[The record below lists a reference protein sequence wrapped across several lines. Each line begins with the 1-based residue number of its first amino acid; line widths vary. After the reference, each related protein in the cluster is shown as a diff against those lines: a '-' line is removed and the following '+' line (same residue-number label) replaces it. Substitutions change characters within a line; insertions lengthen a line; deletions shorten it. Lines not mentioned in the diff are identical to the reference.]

1 MYSIQH
7 YVIEFV
13 SNLRQVGG
21 FSGHSGFLHQWN
33 WPPRYV
39 WNIVESG
46 VKHHNHAIM
55 WNNVLIYVCRFIL
68 FVNTIYLH
76 KYSICAF
83 SFGYNVKY
91 ENWWKFPWFKPTELL
106 VPGVWIGGSSPCFFV
121 GRGVHVILRK
131 VSPCTI
137 EDNVFG
143 EYHSLCTLKTS
154 YFVYF
159 QNRSVGAFLSLQQTN
174 ISAPTQ
180 LSILFQWQSKVDLV
194 DLSLLYRFYILL
206 NLFSSW

>member
-1 MYSIQH
+1 M
-7 YVIEFV
+7 
-13 SNLRQVGG
+13 
-21 FSGHSGFLHQWN
+21 
-33 WPPRYV
+33 
-39 WNIVESG
+39 ES
-46 VKHHNHAIM
+46 
-55 WNNVLIYVCRFIL
+55 
-68 FVNTIYLH
+68 
-76 KYSICAF
+76 
-83 SFGYNVKY
+83 
-91 ENWWKFPWFKPTELL
+91 
-106 VPGVWIGGSSPCFFV
+106 FFV

-194 DLSLLYRFYILL
+194 DPSPQKNMEMTLLSTPLGRVALWVWTMGTFTSFHTLHCIQKKKHKYYIYVL
-206 NLFSSW
+206 NNNWNNGRDRMVVGFTTTYVVNAYHH